1 MRLREHV
8 PLAPFT
14 TLSIGGEARWLAD
27 VMDEDELREALS
39 FAKTHRLSTH
49 ILGGGSNTLFSD
61 AGFYGL
67 VVRMADERIHY
78 DGELVSCA
86 SGVSLR
92 ALLEQSAGRGLGGL
106 EKLAG
111 IPGSIGGAVR
121 GNAGAFG
128 MEIKD
133 SIESI
138 EALDTAG
145 AVHHFDHAACRFG
158 YRESMF
164 KHEPMFVI
172 TRIRLRFQPS
182 RPSAV
187 EHAMADIIAERERK
201 HIQHIKSAGSFFINP
216 VVPEQVWSAFEREGN
231 KSRRGRV
238 PAGWLIERAGMRG
251 VKIGDAAAS
260 EHHANYFINTGDAT
274 ALDVLALVRLVKAS
288 VLKRDDVR
296 LQEEV
301 TVV

>member
-1 MRLREHV
+1 MRPREHV

-14 TLSIGGEARWLAD
+14 TFSIGGEARWFVD
-27 VMDEDELREALS
+27 VRGEDELREALS
-39 FAKTHRLSTH
+39 FAKTHRLPTR

-67 VVRMADERIHY
+67 VVRMADDRIHY

-86 SGVSLR
+86 SGVPLLV
-92 ALLEQSAGRGLGGL
+92 LLEQSAGRGLGGL

-133 SIESI
+133 VIESI

-145 AVHHFDHAACRFG
+145 AVHHFYPAACRFG

-164 KHEPMFVI
+164 KHEPTLII
-172 TRIRLRFQPS
+172 TRVLLRFQPS
-182 RPSAV
+182 KPSAV

-201 HIQHIKSAGSFFINP
+201 HIQNIKSAGSFFINP
-216 VVPEQVWSAFEREGN
+216 VVPKKVRSAFECAGN
-231 KSRRGRV
+231 KSRAGRV

-251 VKIGDAAAS
+251 AKIGSAAAS

-274 ALDVLALVRLVKAS
+274 ARDVLALARLAKES
-288 VLKRDDVR
+288 VLKRDDVL